1 MEHHFNLVNDALF
14 WQQWQHQ
21 LQSIDKQMTHSHMHP
36 SSFLVF
42 FLPHI
47 NINRN
52 YLAFERIN
60 QFHIDSEKI
69 KCDWR
74 VQYSQ
79 WFVLMNNNQ
88 SKLFFFSHFFY
99 SFSIPMFLCTF
110 FFLCSFNKNI
120 SFALRYFDLIWFDL
134 SQSRCNTKWTA
145 IKRLMLRI
153 WDGSA
158 KPFLFF
164 FFSYFAL

>member
-79 WFVLMNNNQ
+79 WFVLINNNQ
-88 SKLFFFSHFFY
+88 SKW
-99 SFSIPMFLCTF
+99 F
-110 FFLCSFNKNI
+110 FFLTSSILFLFQCSYARFFFCAVSIKI
-120 SFALRYFDLIWFDL
+120 SPSLFVISIWFDLIWVKVVAIPNGR
-134 SQSRCNTKWTA
+134 QSR
-145 IKRLMLRI
+145 
-153 WDGSA
+153 D
-158 KPFLFF
+158 
-164 FFSYFAL
+164 